1 MRVDREML
9 PMSAAGASRVRSQS
23 SNRQLRLTAADDI
36 RLLGQSGPWSARRC
50 HAPPAAQPRPPRA
63 RSWVRCRSRRG
74 RAATPALRQARPQE
88 AVGRRKA
95 PGRCGPAPGVFPKPC
110 DGRKALRQG
119 RPKAVVGGRNLTRSG
134 RPHRLAGLYH
144 QSRSPAVDHPSA
156 PRRAGSRASSGASV
170 SDAMMRGCPSMIG
183 VAWSWNPVKPA
194 SSARRRSASAAKP
207 Q

>member
-1 MRVDREML
+1 MFGGLSSSRWNSSRWILTIRVSPARSVCWSLLTHDGVFRGHRGDGPRGREC
-9 PMSAAGASRVRSQS
+9 RVRPT
-23 SNRQLRLTAADDI
+23 R
-36 RLLGQSGPWSARRC
+36 
-50 HAPPAAQPRPPRA
+50 
-63 RSWVRCRSRRG
+63 
-74 RAATPALRQARPQE
+74 RPQE
-88 AVGRRKA
+88 AVGRKKT

-183 VAWSWNPVKPA
+183 VACSLNPVKPA
-194 SSARRRSASAAKP
+194 SAARRRSPSAPKP